1 MPTKAMSKPRKVL
14 YFINDLFGGGAQK
27 GLVNILDVNF
37 FNGTELHVAAIIRG
51 DGCVE
56 ADLLRHLP
64 ASQVHV
70 FAGSEKMRLKH
81 LLKAFLLYPL
91 LLLKL
96 RPRLVI
102 MSLPQANIVGR
113 FWGHV
118 LPITRLYAFEH
129 TTSYAK
135 KGYGYI
141 LKALSLSVRGIIM
154 DTQTT
159 GSETTRFFLP
169 FKKYQIIDL
178 PLYTGALDASHIK
191 HGTAIKGTPTLLI
204 AGRLTPAKNHVALFR
219 ALKVLKDAGQPC
231 HLNIAGSGE
240 LSEMLEAEVKVLGL
254 QKHVTFLGYLSPW
267 TTECPKADI
276 YVQPSLREGLC
287 ITVVEAM
294 RHGLP
299 VIASP
304 RGGMLDYGSDGE
316 NILFADP
323 ESPAAIAEAITK
335 LVSNDKLRKKL
346 AENAITSM
354 ESRFG
359 TVALRQKLAAA
370 RAALKA

>member
-1 MPTKAMSKPRKVL
+1 MPTRAMSKPRKIL

-37 FNGTELHVAAIIRG
+37 FEETELHVAAISRG
-51 DGCVE
+51 DGCIK

-70 FAGSEKMRLKH
+70 FTASEKMHLSH

-113 FWGHV
+113 FWGHI

-135 KGYGYI
+135 KGYAYI
-141 LKALSLSVRGIIM
+141 LTALSLSVRGIIM

-159 GSETTRFFLP
+159 GTETTRFFLP
-169 FKKYQIIDL
+169 FKKYQIINL
-178 PLYTGALDASHIK
+178 PLYTGALDSAYIK
-191 HGTAIKGTPTLLI
+191 QGTAIKGKPTLLI
-204 AGRLTPAKNHVALFR
+204 AGRLTTAKNHINLFH
-219 ALKVLKDAGQPC
+219 ALKLLATSGQPC

-240 LSEMLEAEVKVLGL
+240 LSDMLEAEVKKLGL
-254 QKHVTFLGYLSPW
+254 QQHVTFLGYLSPW
-267 TTECPKADI
+267 TTECAKADI
-276 YVQPSLREGLC
+276 YIQPSLREGLC

-304 RGGMLDYGSDGE
+304 RGGMLDYGVDGE

-323 ESPAAIAEAITK
+323 DSPEAIANAISK
-335 LVSNDKLRKKL
+335 LVQDDKLRKKL